1 MFGEQQRSVQTC
13 AVTSMLRES
22 VARFNTYIKKVLR
35 ILEVQYIIVK
45 VVI

>member
-22 VARFNTYIKKVLR
+22 VARFNTYKKVLR
-35 ILEVQYIIVK
+35 ILEVHYIIVK